1 MFGNVL
7 FLLSVLKPFYMEW
20 KVKVWGRRGVIQR
33 DFFSTSENGF
43 GGYWRKRGLYL
54 DFVTFTAEICKLLLV
69 EK

>member
-1 MFGNVL
+1 
-7 FLLSVLKPFYMEW
+7 MEW

-43 GGYWRKRGLYL
+43 GGYWRKRGLSL
-54 DFVTFTAEICKLLLV
+54 DSVTFTAEICKLLLV